1 MTLAEIKSRVMF
13 QTKNDDEDVGDYL
26 PHLVDYI
33 NDGYDRLVFAWAQ
46 THCGSEDWPWLAEPE
61 VGEEESGVDVP
72 KTPEWTH
79 KYLAD
84 WATWLVYRNGN
95 PQKQQRGYAFR
106 NSFEE
111 MLSKLQGSG
120 GMNGIDENGNQ
131 IIYKNFRN
139 IPR

>member
-13 QTKNDDEDVGDYL
+13 QTNNDDEDVGDYL

-33 NDGYDRLVFAWAQ
+33 NDGYDRLVFAWAM
-46 THCGSEDWPWLAEPE
+46 THCGSEEWPWLAEPE
-61 VGEEESGVDVP
+61 VGEESSGVDVP

-106 NSFEE
+106 NAFEE
-111 MLSKLQGSG
+111 MLSKINGSG

>member
-13 QTKNDDEDVGDYL
+13 QTNNDDEDVGDYL

-33 NDGYDRLVFAWAQ
+33 NDGYDRLVFAWAM

-61 VGEEESGVDVP
+61 IGEEDSGIDVP

-111 MLSKLQGSG
+111 LLAKIYGSG
-120 GMNGIDENGNQ
+120 GMNGLDENGNQ
-131 IIYKNFRN
+131 IVYKNFRN

>member
-13 QTKNDDEDVGDYL
+13 QTNNDDEDVGDYL

-33 NDGYDRLVFAWAQ
+33 NDGYDRLVYAWANQ
-46 THCGSEDWPWLAEPE
+46 HCGSEDWPWLQDPADENDT
-61 VGEEESGVDVP
+61 SGVDVP

-84 WATWLVYRNGN
+84 WATWLIYRNGN
-95 PQKQQRGYAFR
+95 PQKQQRGGTFMT
-106 NSFEE
+106 SFEL
-111 MLSKLQGSG
+111 MLSRIREMG
-120 GMNGIDENGNQ
+120 GENGLNEDGTQ
-131 IIYKNFRN
+131 KQFKFFRN